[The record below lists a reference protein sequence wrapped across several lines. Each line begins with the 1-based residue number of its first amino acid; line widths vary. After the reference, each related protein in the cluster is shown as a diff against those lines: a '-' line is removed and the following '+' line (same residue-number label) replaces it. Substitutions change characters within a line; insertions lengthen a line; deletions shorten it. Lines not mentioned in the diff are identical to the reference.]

1 MENLIKTGD
10 IILEHTKFRPFKV
23 PVSIVSLFIRILT
36 GCKWN
41 HAGLAVRENGKVYVI
56 DALGKGV
63 TKREWSEFRQP
74 MNKDVSLWRVKSKY
88 QYRTMAETKEEA
100 NSLVGIPY
108 DIANLFIHQPILLL
122 FKVWIGRIEQAQDK
136 LACSELVAYLYRGIF
151 PKWYRLNPVDLIKS
165 GKLDQIA

>member
-10 IILEHTKFRPFKV
+10 IVLEHTKFQPFKV
-23 PVSIVSLFIRILT
+23 PVSILSWFIRILT
-36 GCKWN
+36 GSKWN
-41 HAGLAVRENGKVYVI
+41 HAGIAIREGGKVYVI
-56 DALGKGV
+56 DALASGV
-63 TKREWSEFRQP
+63 VKREWNDFRQP
-74 MNKDVSLWRVKSKY
+74 DNKEISIWRVKPKY

-108 DIANLFIHQPILLL
+108 DLTNLFIHQVVLLV
-122 FKVWIGRIEQAQDK
+122 FKVWIGKIEQAQDK

-165 GKLDQIA
+165 DKLNQIA